1 MSEETK
7 TSRAFSR
14 RDFLAGAVATGVMAA
29 TGAFGEEPE
38 APLVIGS
45 GHYRYELVKGW
56 GELPEGM
63 KYGWGVGIVADSKDR
78 IYVHSRSPQAVAVFD
93 RKGKLLKTWG
103 AEFAGTGHGL
113 YHRQEGRDEFLFF
126 SDHPRNLV
134 VKTDLDGKVLM
145 RIGDVKEENSTSI
158 KFKFNQPTDL
168 AIAPNGD
175 LYVTEGYGGNQ
186 VHVFTAR
193 GGYKKTLGAPGAGP
207 NQFNCPHGIWVD
219 YRKEEPELYVAD
231 RTNHRV
237 QVFTLEGN
245 LKRILTGDVR
255 LPCCFYE
262 FKGKMYIP
270 DLDSRVTVLDEH
282 DKAIAQ
288 LGDGKEVK
296 NDANFIAPHALTLD
310 SKGDLYV
317 IEWLDYARVRKFKH
331 APQRSA

>member
-1 MSEETK
+1 MSEQDLLKRTL
-7 TSRAFSR
+7 TR
-14 RDFLAGAVATGVMAA
+14 REFIAGAAATVALAGS
-29 TGAFGEEPE
+29 AFGAEKKP
-38 APLVIGS
+38 PITIGE
-45 GHYRYELVKGW
+45 GYYAYELVEGW
-56 GELPEGM
+56 GVLPEGM
-63 KYGWGVGIVADSKDR
+63 KYGWGVGMVADSKDR

-113 YHRQEGRDEFLFF
+113 YHRKEGHDEFLFF

-145 RIGDVKEENSTSI
+145 RIGDVAEESPTSI

-168 AIAPNGD
+168 AISPNGD

-186 VHVFTAR
+186 VHQFTADGR
-193 GGYKKTLGAPGAGP
+193 YKKTIGAPGGGP
-207 NQFNCPHGIWVD
+207 GQFNCPHGIWVD
-219 YRKEEPELYVAD
+219 TRKPEPELYVAD
-231 RTNHRV
+231 RANHRI
-237 QVFTLEGN
+237 QVFDLEGH
-245 LKRILTGDVR
+245 LKRNVEGDVR

-262 FKGKMYIP
+262 FKGKMYVP
-270 DLDSRVTVLDEH
+270 DLDSRVTILDEH
-282 DKAIAQ
+282 DQALAQ

-296 NDANFIAPHALTLD
+296 NDANFIAPHALTVD

-331 APQRSA
+331 TPKRSV